1 MVGRKGDYLYR
12 KPDSQVWRIK
22 LQYPADMGRKVERRS
37 LGTLDR
43 AEAEIIAVPIIARYR
58 LDLWEHQNRRE
69 KRLFVE
75 SVDTIYPIGES
86 TLPDGTE
93 VVATR
98 LSAYLMKPGEPAEKV
113 DNYRL
118 NLTPR
123 FDHDEANRR
132 EAARPKVRGADS
144 DLPVLEAYLALKK
157 RNAYYAKEARATWA
171 LFGRLVNGKA
181 MKDCTREDGRKL
193 VAHLQERGDKAATIV
208 KKLNYLGAPV
218 NYAIGEGLLTSN
230 PFAKIAPQIHDA
242 SRRVPY
248 DDEEMAKVA
257 LALPGFDPES
267 RLLWLLLASTGMRL
281 GEAFHITSEKTEK
294 GIRYVEV
301 GTKNEQSKRRL
312 PLPEVVLPLLPE
324 KIVGPIFTS
333 NAKNLGRVLRRLVE
347 KAGASGEGKML
358 HSLRHRAK
366 DRMRAEGCPLDVQ
379 YELFGHEEKTV
390 AAGYGHGSPMTVL
403 KPWIDK
409 IIREGA

>member
-1 MVGRKGDYLYR
+1 
-12 KPDSQVWRIK
+12 
-22 LQYPADMGRKVERRS
+22 MGRKVERRS
-37 LGTLDR
+37 LRTLDR
-43 AEAEIIAVPIIARYR
+43 AEAEILAVPIIAQYR
-58 LDLWEHQNRRE
+58 LDLWEHQNRRK
-69 KRLFVE
+69 KRFFVE

-98 LSAYLMKPGEPAEKV
+98 LSAYLMRLGEPAEKV

-132 EAARPKVRGADS
+132 EAAPPKAQGGDA
-144 DLPVLEAYLALKK
+144 DLPILEAYLALKK
-157 RNAYYAKEARATWA
+157 RNAYYAKEARDTWA
-171 LFGRLVNGKA
+171 LFGRLVDGKA

-193 VAHLQERGDKAATIV
+193 VAHLQERGDKSATIV
-208 KKLNYLGAPV
+208 KKLNYLGAAV

-257 LALPGFDPES
+257 LALPGFDPQS

-281 GEAFHITSEKTEK
+281 GEAFHINSEKIEK
-294 GIRYVEV
+294 GIRYVEI
-301 GTKNEQSKRRL
+301 GSKNAQSRRRL
-312 PLPEVVLPLLPE
+312 PLPDAVLPLLPE
-324 KIVGPIFTS
+324 KITGQLFKS
-333 NAKNLGRVLRRLVE
+333 NSKNLGRVLQRLVR
-347 KAGASGEGKML
+347 KAGADGEGKVL

-366 DRMRAEGCPLDVQ
+366 DRMRAEGCPVEVQ